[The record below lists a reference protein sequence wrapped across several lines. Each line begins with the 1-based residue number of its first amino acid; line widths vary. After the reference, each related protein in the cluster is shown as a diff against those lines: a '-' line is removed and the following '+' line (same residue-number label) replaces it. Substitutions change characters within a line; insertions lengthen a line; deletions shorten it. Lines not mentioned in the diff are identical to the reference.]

1 MSLNLCRRNL
11 EDQFLFPTCQGRL
24 HALLPPGF
32 AVEENWGSWSKRRS
46 SLSPMVDVG
55 DWTHFLFVFFV
66 FLSPSA
72 TVEASKPP
80 SGNSAAFRR
89 WSSSRRHFSQGL
101 LDFIASS
108 RRLIWLWLTFCSFQK
123 VVNPVVLIIDVSYFI
138 WRSKRRTEMNKCIL
152 RVQGIS

>member
-11 EDQFLFPTCQGRL
+11 EDQFLFPTCEGRL

-55 DWTHFLFVFFV
+55 DWTHFLFVFFL

-89 WSSSRRHFSQGL
+89 WSSSRRRIFPRVCSISSLVPEDSSDSGWLSALIKRSSTLWYSSSMWVTSSEGL
-101 LDFIASS
+101 NVG
-108 RRLIWLWLTFCSFQK
+108 QK
-123 VVNPVVLIIDVSYFI
+123 WISVS
-138 WRSKRRTEMNKCIL
+138 
-152 RVQGIS
+152 

>member
-46 SLSPMVDVG
+46 SLSPMVYVG
-55 DWTHFLFVFFV
+55 DWTHFLFVFFL

-89 WSSSRRHFSQGL
+89 WSSSRRRIFPRVCSISSLVPEDSSDSGSLSALFKRSSTLWYSSSMWVTSSEGL
-101 LDFIASS
+101 NVG
-108 RRLIWLWLTFCSFQK
+108 QK
-123 VVNPVVLIIDVSYFI
+123 WISVS
-138 WRSKRRTEMNKCIL
+138 
-152 RVQGIS
+152 

>member
-11 EDQFLFPTCQGRL
+11 EDQFLFPTCQGLL

-32 AVEENWGSWSKRRS
+32 AVDENLGSWSKRRS

-55 DWTHFLFVFFV
+55 DCTCFLFVFFL

-72 TVEASKPP
+72 TLEASKPP

-89 WSSSRRHFSQGL
+89 WSSSRRRIFPRVCSISSLVPEDSSESGWLSALFKRSSTVWYSSSMLVTSSEGL
-101 LDFIASS
+101 
-108 RRLIWLWLTFCSFQK
+108 K
-123 VVNPVVLIIDVSYFI
+123 VGHKWISVS
-138 WRSKRRTEMNKCIL
+138 
-152 RVQGIS
+152 

>member
-11 EDQFLFPTCQGRL
+11 EDQFLFPTCQGLL

-32 AVEENWGSWSKRRS
+32 AVDENLGSWSKRRS

-55 DWTHFLFVFFV
+55 DWTHFLFVFFL

-89 WSSSRRHFSQGL
+89 WSSSRRRIFPRVCSISSLVPEDTSESGWLSALFKRSSTVWYSSSMLVTSSEGL
-101 LDFIASS
+101 
-108 RRLIWLWLTFCSFQK
+108 K
-123 VVNPVVLIIDVSYFI
+123 VEHKWISVS
-138 WRSKRRTEMNKCIL
+138 
-152 RVQGIS
+152 

>member
-11 EDQFLFPTCQGRL
+11 EDQFLFSTCQGRL

-32 AVEENWGSWSKRRS
+32 AVDENLGSWSKRWS

-55 DWTHFLFVFFV
+55 DCTCFLFVFFFL

-72 TVEASKPP
+72 TPEASKPP

-89 WSSSRRHFSQGL
+89 WSSSRRRIFPRVCSISSLVPEDSSDSGSLSALFKRSSTLWYSSSMWVTSSEGL
-101 LDFIASS
+101 NVG
-108 RRLIWLWLTFCSFQK
+108 QK
-123 VVNPVVLIIDVSYFI
+123 WISVS
-138 WRSKRRTEMNKCIL
+138 
-152 RVQGIS
+152 

>member
-11 EDQFLFPTCQGRL
+11 EDQFLFPTCQGLL

-32 AVEENWGSWSKRRS
+32 TVDENLGSWSKRRS

-55 DWTHFLFVFFV
+55 DCTCFLFVFFFL

-72 TVEASKPP
+72 TLEASKPP

-89 WSSSRRHFSQGL
+89 WSSSRRRIFPRVCSISLLVPEDSSESGWLSALFKRSSTVWYSSSMLVTSSEGL
-101 LDFIASS
+101 
-108 RRLIWLWLTFCSFQK
+108 K
-123 VVNPVVLIIDVSYFI
+123 VGHKWISVS
-138 WRSKRRTEMNKCIL
+138 
-152 RVQGIS
+152 